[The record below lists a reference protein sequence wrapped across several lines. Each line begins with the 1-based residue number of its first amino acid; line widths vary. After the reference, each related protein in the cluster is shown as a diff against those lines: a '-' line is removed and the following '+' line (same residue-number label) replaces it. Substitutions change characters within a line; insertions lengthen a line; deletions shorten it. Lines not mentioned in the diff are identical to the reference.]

1 MLGKIVLIQLT
12 ENIKENILSD
22 LMNKLYENML
32 LTWTSP

>member
-32 LTWTSP
+32 LTWKSP

>member
-22 LMNKLYENML
+22 LMNILYENML